1 MEHEMGLDCYVCQ
14 SKLDAKELEDFKEE
28 ALEEHASWDS
38 SLVVEDLWYG
48 RKTHRIMDYLLQ
60 GYEGEDNCQHIP
72 IDDVTVE
79 DLTRLFREETI
90 IPDWFGEDPHYELSC
105 LKELIKALETG
116 RDKNQYLYFYAWY

>member
-1 MEHEMGLDCYVCQ
+1 MGLDCYVSQ
-14 SKLDAKELEDFKEE
+14 SKLDAEELEAFKQKSEE
-28 ALEEHASWDS
+28 ENQYWDS
-38 SLVVEDLWYG
+38 SLVMEDLWYG

-90 IPDWFGEDPHYELSC
+90 LPDWFGEDPHYELSC

-116 RDKNQYLYFYAWY
+116 RDKSKYLYFYAWY

>member
-1 MEHEMGLDCYVCQ
+1 MGLDCYVCQ
-14 SKLDAKELEDFKEE
+14 SRLDAKELEDFKEKATE
-28 ALEEHASWDS
+28 ADSSWDS
-38 SLVVEDLWYG
+38 SLVTEDLWYG

-79 DLTRLFREETI
+79 SLTRLFREESI
-90 IPDWFGEDPHYELSC
+90 LPDWFGEDPQYELSC

>member
-1 MEHEMGLDCYVCQ
+1 MGLDCYVCQ
-14 SKLDAKELEDFKEE
+14 SKLDAQELEAARVKSEE
-28 ALEEHASWDS
+28 ENEYWDS
-38 SLVVEDLWYG
+38 SLVTEDLWYG

-72 IDDVTVE
+72 INDITIE

-105 LKELIKALETG
+105 LKELIEALETE
-116 RDKNQYLYFYAWY
+116 RDKSKYLYFYAWY

>member
-14 SKLDAKELEDFKEE
+14 SKLDAKELQAFKEKSVE
-28 ALEEHASWDS
+28 QQEYWDS
-38 SLVVEDLWYG
+38 SSVTEDLWYG
-48 RKTHRIMDYLLQ
+48 RKTHRIMHYLLQ

-90 IPDWFGEDPHYELSC
+90 LPDWFAEDAHYELSC
-105 LKELIKALETG
+105 LKELIEALETG
-116 RDKNQYLYFYAWY
+116 RDKNQYLYFYACY